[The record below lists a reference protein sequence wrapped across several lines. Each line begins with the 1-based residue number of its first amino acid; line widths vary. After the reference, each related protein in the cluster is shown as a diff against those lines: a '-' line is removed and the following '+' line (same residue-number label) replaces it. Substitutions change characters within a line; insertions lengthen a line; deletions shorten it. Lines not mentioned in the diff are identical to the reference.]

1 VNVVTAPFKAIGRL
15 VSGEETVE
23 EPKVEP
29 VTFAAGSSV
38 IAPAMEE
45 HLLRVADFLR
55 GAPFVG
61 LALRAV
67 PGGADV
73 EALKG
78 EAVTA
83 RLREFQK
90 ERGLS
95 DADAALAAYYK
106 ERLPDVAMPATA
118 DERVALLRQRESVPD
133 ALVADLGRRRL
144 EVTRERL
151 VTVEGIPEARLTE
164 AESRGEGPPP
174 DAPGGEGRV
183 EFALGAT
190 EE

>member
-1 VNVVTAPFKAIGRL
+1 
-15 VSGEETVE
+15 
-23 EPKVEP
+23 
-29 VTFAAGSSV
+29 
-38 IAPAMEE
+38 
-45 HLLRVADFLR
+45 
-55 GAPFVG
+55 
-61 LALRAV
+61 
-67 PGGADV
+67 V

-164 AESRGEGPPP
+164 AESRGEEPPP